1 MQRRDWIRIAAA
13 TAGARALG
21 AEERRLPAPRP
32 HPEEAALAQLIE
44 RIKTAVKQQN
54 TAALEAL
61 MGPEFRVEFDV
72 GKGPAAFRRHWK
84 SNSPQSPLW
93 GVLNHLFALPGYFY
107 SDTLFAV
114 PYTVARFPIDLDPL
128 SHVVAVSEDVPLLAQ
143 PQAGAAK
150 VGAVNHGVIVEL
162 AEPLQPPVLLPADR
176 FLELKHPEH
185 GRCYVAGAGVYHPAA
200 HRAFFEKRK
209 GRWVWI
215 SLAAATLADPP
226 ELLHRAKRS

>member
-1 MQRRDWIRIAAA
+1 MQRRDWVRLAAA
-13 TAGARALG
+13 AAGARALG

-32 HPEEAALAQLIE
+32 HPEEPALTQLVD
-44 RIKTAVKQQN
+44 RIKAAAQKQN
-54 TAALEAL
+54 APALEAL

-72 GKGPAAFRRHWK
+72 GKGPATFRRHWK

-93 GVLNHLFALPGYFY
+93 GVLNHLFSLPGYFY

-150 VGAVNHGVIVEL
+150 VGSMNLGAIVEL

-176 FLELKHPEH
+176 FLEIKHPAQ
-185 GRCYVAGAGVYHPAA
+185 GRCFVASAGIYHPAA